1 MREIGRHVPCAS
13 SRTSALRLQRL
24 QLGGVPSSKATR
36 SHEANA
42 GYAEGEMG
50 EESERWRRRGERWGR
65 RGESRNIGHVTV
77 IK

>member
-1 MREIGRHVPCAS
+1 
-13 SRTSALRLQRL
+13 
-24 QLGGVPSSKATR
+24 
-36 SHEANA
+36 
-42 GYAEGEMG
+42 MG